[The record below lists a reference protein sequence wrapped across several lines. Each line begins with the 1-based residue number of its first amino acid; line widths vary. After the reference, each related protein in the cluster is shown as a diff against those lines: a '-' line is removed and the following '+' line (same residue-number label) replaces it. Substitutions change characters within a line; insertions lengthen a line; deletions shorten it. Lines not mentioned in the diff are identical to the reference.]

1 MNAIK
6 SFLSGDRPRCA
17 GRVLVASAF
26 CVAATLAQAAGFR
39 SIDIAADAEG
49 PAIQG
54 TMWSPCAEP
63 PGEVHI
69 RGRTLPGVMDCPLLG
84 ENLPLIVVSHGKGG
98 SSIGH
103 HDTDEVLADA
113 GFVVVAI
120 NHPGDNFSDLSRV
133 SDLATYVERPTD
145 IKRLIDFMI
154 GASPFA
160 ARIDRNRIGFFGFS
174 RGGYTGLVL
183 IGGNPDWAS
192 ATAACQHFASFACDQ
207 ILRREF
213 PVQPLTHDPRI
224 KAAVLADPLAPL
236 FNADSLKTVKVP
248 VQLWASERGG
258 DGVVPHDVAAVDGN
272 LPAKHEYRVVAN
284 AGHFAFV
291 PPCPPAAAPEFCTDA
306 PGFDR
311 TAFHAQFNADVL
323 AFFQTHLTTTRQGG
337 GMVPGRASQ

>member
-6 SFLSGDRPRCA
+6 SSLSGDRRICA
-17 GRVLVASAF
+17 SKFLVASTLF
-26 CVAATLAQAAGFR
+26 FAATLAQAAGFR

-49 PAIQG
+49 PAIHG

-63 PGEVHI
+63 PGEVQI

-84 ENLPLIVVSHGKGG
+84 ESLPLIVVSHGKGG

-133 SDLATYVERPTD
+133 SDLATYVERPMD
-145 IKRLIDFMI
+145 IKRVIDFMV

-160 ARIDRNRIGFFGFS
+160 ARIDRDRIGFFGFS

-183 IGGNPDWAS
+183 IGANPDWAG
-192 ATAACQHFASFACDQ
+192 ATAACQHSASFACGQ

-213 PVQPLTHDPRI
+213 PVEPLTHDPRI
-224 KAAVLADPLAPL
+224 KAAVLADPLAPF
-236 FNADSLKTVKVP
+236 FNADSLKAVKVP

-258 DGVVPHDVAAVDGN
+258 DGVFPHDVAAVDRN
-272 LPAKHEYRVVAN
+272 MPAKHEYRVVAN

-291 PPCPPAAAPEFCTDA
+291 PPCPAAAAPEFCTDA
-306 PGFDR
+306 QGFDR
-311 TAFHAQFNADVL
+311 VAFHAQFNAGVL
-323 AFFQTHLTTTRQGG
+323 AFFQTHLTTTRHGG
-337 GMVPGRASQ
+337 GMVPERASR